1 MEETIARFL
10 FGDLTEPAVTER
22 ERDRAVVVVPLHHNN
37 DLLVTSATLN
47 FD

>member
-22 ERDRAVVVVPLHHNN
+22 ERDRAVVVVPLHHN